1 MEHWSFEELRDV
13 KDTLDQIAREN
24 RSSIKYDH
32 ENFVFAITG
41 KDTKLQRQALI
52 ALNDLIEEKRPA
64 LPDYPEK
71 PFQDVQ
77 DISLSLASKLQEEC
91 VSDILIDI
99 ADSTSSSSGNDLNSA
114 SSHTIEIEVDE
125 RVIDPYE
132 MYFPDK
138 KQRVELPIILAEK
151 VQCNATI
158 SDDGRKITVS
168 GKNNANVS
176 NCVSQIRQMQEYYLR
191 PRFHLDS
198 VALVY
203 GSSREEFRL
212 QFVPVAQHSYYSRQ
226 LEYLPSS
233 FLNMDPK
240 NFCVIEK
247 AVYDPSREV
256 WALRPGIR
264 LAPRLQEPTQ
274 RPHHSTTINVG
285 SQQGAGGSRQQG
297 WGRGAPLSNRQATSP
312 SHIPKSNNMEWH
324 EQESPN
330 FGFNPVQERPTNSKQ
345 KRQTSWKPINQNFSN
360 PQQSPGQSPW
370 QSSGLPNSLKSQS
383 SSSSSQSRISMREV
397 QPEWSAQPFENKDEN
412 DFPSLGQVSK
422 NVSAFKGTS
431 SSSSAPVSSSSSQA
445 ANVSKAA
452 SAALNASGRADPQH
466 TSLSSESIVFGEQDL
481 AYLENIPARASRP
494 RERDNFGLEQATL
507 RDPAK
512 EREDAQRTIRS
523 LPRLQASPNTSIPRQ
538 VTPEATFIIGMRSF
552 NMRRLS
558 ESIRNGLKELRGQRK
573 EIRLVGRLGCMLYP
587 TDNFILNQ
595 SWEYTH
601 LDTILK
607 DRRIQPVFS
616 PITTTKGVNIENMYG
631 FLGTPK
637 TESAHFEIECET
649 RINPTSR
656 FVPTR
661 VIVPTTIAVLDR
673 VVTPWET
680 FGEVIWSA
688 LDKNMDFEIL
698 LQARE
703 GTIHDTKS
711 ALGRTDVKPFSA
723 FRKRLS
729 IGTHNSH
736 ITCHDIRASN
746 DGILL
751 KVCNINFRETLTYEK
766 PGNFTVMVHKIEELK
781 LVRTGGLDIVTAQT
795 SGPGKRWYEFE
806 VHNDD
811 IDKKLQ
817 SNISI
822 IPGTVADWTVDEI
835 VGKDPNNS
843 EELVR
848 MVRALMLLV
857 DNCQDKFNQ

>member
-114 SSHTIEIEVDE
+114 SSHTIEIEIDE

-158 SDDGRKITVS
+158 SDDGR
-168 GKNNANVS
+168 
-176 NCVSQIRQMQEYYLR
+176 
-191 PRFHLDS
+191 
-198 VALVY
+198 
-203 GSSREEFRL
+203 
-212 QFVPVAQHSYYSRQ
+212 
-226 LEYLPSS
+226 
-233 FLNMDPK
+233 
-240 NFCVIEK
+240 

-256 WALRPGIR
+256 WALRPGVR

-274 RPHHSTTINVG
+274 RSHHSTTINVG

-383 SSSSSQSRISMREV
+383 SSSSQSRISMREV

-422 NVSAFKGTS
+422 NVPAPKGTS
-431 SSSSAPVSSSSSQA
+431 SSSSAPVSSFSSQA

-466 TSLSSESIVFGEQDL
+466 TNLSSESIVFGEQDL

-494 RERDNFGLEQATL
+494 RERDSFGLEQATL